1 MHDLAEKYQVG
12 YSFKSLA
19 ASVLLLLTAFP
30 YLQLI
35 QFGSYTQ
42 PYALILAILLFP
54 IMAWSALSRLGIGDQ
69 IALIGLALSG
79 VIIFLTTGYPYVNA
93 QGYKYLISFI
103 SPLLL
108 TAPILFCLKKYN
120 SIAIKIIKI
129 SIFFW
134 LTVAAIQKFINP
146 NFLIFLIGE
155 WGESALDIVESG
167 RGVLGLAPEP
177 THHAFH
183 ILLLATCL
191 ALLDEKK
198 QSKWLV
204 IFCVI
209 DAVVL
214 AASASAI
221 LVLGMAA
228 MIWVT
233 LYRQRLIMYISIIII
248 IIFNTGI
255 IDKILIDTNLRFAQ
269 LISAVL
275 KEPMS
280 ILTLDYS
287 MNMRLGGMVAVI
299 FKTISHALV
308 PFGMS
313 VEAWEVARESL
324 LNDLPWLIDLSS
336 VGPPSGIGQLLF
348 QAGFL
353 GAIFL
358 GIIFRRILSFRVG
371 GFEKTLLIATPLIFL
386 SQYYISAPTFSL
398 LYACALYRWGR
409 EKEFYRAEKN
419 YTFKANLNFPCQ

>member
-1 MHDLAEKYQVG
+1 MRELAGKYQTD
-12 YSFKSLA
+12 YSLKFLA
-19 ASVLLLLTAFP
+19 GSVLLLLTAFP

-42 PYALILAILLFP
+42 PYALILGILLFP
-54 IMAWSALSRLGIGDQ
+54 IMAWSVLSRLGLGDQ
-69 IALIGLALSG
+69 IALIGLALTG
-79 VIIFLTTGYPYVNA
+79 IIIFIITGYPYVNS
-93 QGYKYLISFI
+93 QEFKYLISYV

-108 TAPILFCLKKYN
+108 TVPILFYLKKYN
-120 SIAIKIIKI
+120 IIAIKILRI
-129 SIFFW
+129 SIFIW
-134 LTVAAIQKFINP
+134 LVVAVVQKLINP
-146 NFLIFLIGE
+146 NFLIFLIGQ

-198 QSKWLV
+198 QSDWLL

-209 DAVVL
+209 DSVVF

-221 LVLGMAA
+221 LVLGMSVI
-228 MIWVT
+228 IWSL
-233 LYRQRLIMYISIIII
+233 LYRQSLIFYILIIILLMNG
-248 IIFNTGI
+248 FGI
-255 IDKILIDTNLRFAQ
+255 IDGILINTNVRIAQ

-280 ILTLDYS
+280 VLTLDYS
-287 MNMRLGGMVAVI
+287 MNMRLGGLIAVI
-299 FKTISHALV
+299 ITTLSNALA

-313 VEAWEVARESL
+313 LEVWEIARENM

-348 QAGFL
+348 QTGFI
-353 GAIFL
+353 GAIFIS
-358 GIIFRRILSFRVG
+358 IIFKRVLSFRVG
-371 GFEKTLLIATPLIFL
+371 SIEKILLITTPLIFL
-386 SQYYISAPTFSL
+386 SQYYISTPTFSL
-398 LYACALYRWGR
+398 LYACALYRWGK
-409 EKEFYRAEKN
+409 EKEIYK
-419 YTFKANLNFPCQ
+419 TKKAIGL